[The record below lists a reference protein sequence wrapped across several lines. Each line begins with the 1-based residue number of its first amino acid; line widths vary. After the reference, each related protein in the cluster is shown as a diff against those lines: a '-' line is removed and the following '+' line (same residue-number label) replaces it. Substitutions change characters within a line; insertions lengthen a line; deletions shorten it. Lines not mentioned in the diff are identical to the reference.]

1 MESCLVFIINERKEE
16 ELRRKRDRKVEVKL
30 GSEEKLGVQVEL
42 GIDLKLGSDVKG
54 MLGRVGFYYNKE

>member
-1 MESCLVFIINERKEE
+1 MESSLVFIGNERKEE
-16 ELRRKRDRKVEVKL
+16 ELRRKREKKVEV
-30 GSEEKLGVQVEL
+30 KLGVQVEL

>member
-16 ELRRKRDRKVEVKL
+16 ELCCKRERKVEVKL
-30 GSEEKLGVQVEL
+30 GSEEKLGVRVEL

-54 MLGRVGFYYNKE
+54 M